1 MNSRSMRF
9 LVISSSLLVVEFILT
24 SGKGCTPF
32 GHWACL
38 FGYTF
43 SMNIIQITTFSQ
55 GDQFYL
61 NVLVRNIGWN
71 EAQAIGQI
79 QSIRHFLHDSNSI
92 VIFARDSEKIA
103 AFITCQFYIWNRL
116 GQIHG
121 LVVDPGYR
129 RQSLASQLV
138 KRVEQFLQQKGA
150 RGVYVDTPLNNDGGR
165 RFYERIGYKA
175 GYIMPEYYDAGQDG
189 VTYQKF
195 FTTSISSIH
204 SGFPGGGGSS

>member
-1 MNSRSMRF
+1 
-9 LVISSSLLVVEFILT
+9 
-24 SGKGCTPF
+24 
-32 GHWACL
+32 
-38 FGYTF
+38 
-43 SMNIIQITTFSQ
+43 MNITQIISFSQ
-55 GDQFYL
+55 DDQISL
-61 NVLVRNIGWN
+61 KKLIRNIGWN
-71 EAQAIGQI
+71 DAQAIGQI
-79 QSIRHFLHDSNSI
+79 QSIQLFLQDSNSI
-92 VIFARDSEKIA
+92 VFFARDSNEIA

-121 LVVDPGYR
+121 LAVDPGYR
-129 RQSLASQLV
+129 RQSLASHLV

-195 FTTSISSIH
+195 FTTSISSKQ
-204 SGFPGGGGSS
+204 SGSPGEGGSS